1 MFRGFI
7 LFKTNINYGL
17 YCLLTYFLQLIIT
30 FDVQIIITMY
40 QILKSAHSGWRYL
53 VLILLV
59 VAVIKALSG
68 WFGNKTYT
76 EGDRKL
82 NVFTLI
88 SAHIQLLIGLA
99 LYSIGYWY
107 KADSSNAVGRYWK
120 MEHISMMI
128 LAIVLITIG
137 NSKSKKAAE
146 AIAKHRTISVFFG
159 LALILIIVTILLMV
173 KDVPGR
179 SFFGIS

>member
-1 MFRGFI
+1 M
-7 LFKTNINYGL
+7 N
-17 YCLLTYFLQLIIT
+17 
-30 FDVQIIITMY
+30 D
-40 QILKSAHSGWRYL
+40 ILKSAHSGWRYVVFL
-53 VLILLV
+53 LLIIAV
-59 VAVIKALSG
+59 VKALSG

-88 SAHIQLLIGLA
+88 SAHIQLLIGLV
-99 LYSIGYWY
+99 LYFSEGWY
-107 KADSSNAVGRYWK
+107 KLSSAGAPAVRYFK

-128 LAIVLITIG
+128 IAIVLITVG
-137 NSKSKKAAE
+137 NAKSKKVADAV
-146 AIAKHRTISVFFG
+146 AKHRTISVFFG

-173 KDVPGR
+173 KEVPGR